1 MPTGYTTYR
10 AGQFEDLATQG
21 AQVSAL
27 EESSPEGTLVMLELN
42 LPEPIQPELLVELN
56 TRLHTAGVPPWPG
69 YTDIA
74 FADASQPKVY
84 VAWTKGAIWTI
95 LIIGIIIMI
104 LPVIL
109 GGLIWLLI
117 PQAIKDL
124 IVMAGM
130 MMIMMF
136 MMKTMT
142 KEIKTK
148 PAAKKTEAK
157 AVPKEIEA
165 KAVTEEAKT

>member
-1 MPTGYTTYR
+1 
-10 AGQFEDLATQG
+10 LAAQG

-42 LPEPIQPELLVELN
+42 LPEPIQPELLIELN
-56 TRLHTAGVPPWPG
+56 TRLHAAGVPPWPG

-74 FADASQPKVY
+74 FADATQPKVY
-84 VAWTKGAIWTI
+84 VAWSKGGIWMLI
-95 LIIGIIIMI
+95 IIGIVIMI
-104 LPVIL
+104 LPVLL

-117 PQAIKDL
+117 PQQIKDL
-124 IVMAGM
+124 IMMAGI

-142 KEIKTK
+142 KEIGAK
-148 PAAKKTEAK
+148 PAAKKTETRVA
-157 AVPKEIEA
+157 PKEIEA
-165 KAVTEEAKT
+165 KAVTKEAKT